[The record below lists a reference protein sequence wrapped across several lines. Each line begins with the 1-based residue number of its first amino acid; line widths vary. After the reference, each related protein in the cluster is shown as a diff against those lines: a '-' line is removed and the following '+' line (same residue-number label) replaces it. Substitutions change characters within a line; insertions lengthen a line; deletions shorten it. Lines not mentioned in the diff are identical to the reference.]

1 MNSTA
6 SLIEKAISEAPE
18 LSLWHISDFLDYGK
32 ASNVKVVLS
41 RLAEE
46 GKLRRAI
53 DGIYYRPKTVL
64 GIEVPPSAHE
74 IARKIASLHRWSIVP
89 SGDTA
94 LNALGLSTQVPSEY
108 VYSSD
113 GPYRDYLIDGIPLHF
128 RHKSTRFIKGM
139 SHKTALFVE
148 AMKALGRENVD
159 DATIKSLAES
169 LGEGEINQILNEAKS
184 APEWIYDTAMRV
196 QEEKQW
202 KRS

>member
-6 SLIEKAISEAPE
+6 SLIEKTINEAPE
-18 LSLWHISDFLDYGK
+18 LTLWHSSDFLDYGK

-64 GIEVPPSAHE
+64 GIEVPPSMHD
-74 IARKIASLHRWSIVP
+74 IARKIASLHRWSVVP
-89 SGDTA
+89 SGETA

-108 VYSSD
+108 AYSSD
-113 GPYRDYLIDGIPLHF
+113 GPYRDYLVDGMPLHF

-139 SHKTALFVE
+139 SYKTALFVE
-148 AMKALGRENVD
+148 AMKALGKENVSD
-159 DATIKSLAES
+159 TTIKTLAQS
-169 LGEGEINQILNEAKS
+169 LGEDEINRILSEAKS

-196 QEEKQW
+196 EEEKQ
-202 KRS
+202 

>member
-6 SLIEKAISEAPE
+6 FLIEKTINEAPE
-18 LSLWHISDFLDYGK
+18 LTLWHNSDFLDYGK

-41 RLAEE
+41 RLADE

-64 GIEVPPSAHE
+64 GIDVPPSMHE
-74 IARKIASLHRWSIVP
+74 VARKIASLHRWSVVP
-89 SGDTA
+89 SGETA
-94 LNALGLSTQVPSEY
+94 LNALGLSTQVMSEY

-113 GPYRDYLIDGIPLHF
+113 GPYRDYLVDGMPLHF

-139 SHKTALFVE
+139 SYKTALFVE
-148 AMKALGRENVD
+148 AMKALGKENVSD
-159 DATIKSLAES
+159 TTIKTLAHS
-169 LGEGEINQILNEAKS
+169 LGEDEINQILNEAKS

-202 KRS
+202 KGL

>member
-6 SLIEKAISEAPE
+6 SLIEKAINENPE
-18 LSLWHISDFLDYGK
+18 LTLWHISDFLDYGK

-64 GIEVPPSAHE
+64 EIEVPPSIHE
-74 IARKIASLHRWSIVP
+74 IARKIASLHRWSVVP
-89 SGDTA
+89 SGETA
-94 LNALGLSTQVPSEY
+94 LNALRLSTQIMSEY

-113 GPYRDYLIDGIPLHF
+113 GPYRDYLVGGIPLRF

-139 SHKTALFVE
+139 SYKTALFVE
-148 AMKALGRENVD
+148 ALKALGKENVD
-159 DATIKSLAES
+159 EATIKALAKS
-169 LGEGEINQILNEAKS
+169 LGEDEINRILNEAKS
-184 APEWIYDTAMRV
+184 APEWIYDAAKRV
-196 QEEKQW
+196 QGGKQ
-202 KRS
+202 

>member
-6 SLIEKAISEAPE
+6 FLIEKTINEAPE
-18 LSLWHISDFLDYGK
+18 LTLWHNSDFLDYGK

-64 GIEVPPSAHE
+64 GIDVPPSMHE
-74 IARKIASLHRWSIVP
+74 VARKIASLHRWSVVP
-89 SGDTA
+89 SGETA
-94 LNALGLSTQVPSEY
+94 LNALGISTQVMSEY

-113 GPYRDYLIDGIPLHF
+113 GPYRDYLVDGMPLHF

-139 SHKTALFVE
+139 SYKTALFVE
-148 AMKALGRENVD
+148 AMKALGKENVSD
-159 DATIKSLAES
+159 TTIKTLAHS
-169 LGEGEINQILNEAKS
+169 LGEDEINQILNEAKS

-196 QEEKQW
+196 QEVKQW
-202 KRS
+202 KGS

>member
-6 SLIEKAISEAPE
+6 FLIEKTINEAPE
-18 LSLWHISDFLDYGK
+18 LTLWHNSDFLDYGK

-64 GIEVPPSAHE
+64 GIDVPPSMHE
-74 IARKIASLHRWSIVP
+74 VARKIASLHRWSVVP
-89 SGDTA
+89 SGETA
-94 LNALGLSTQVPSEY
+94 LNALGLSTQVMSEY

-113 GPYRDYLIDGIPLHF
+113 GPYRDYLVDGMPLHF

-139 SHKTALFVE
+139 SYKTALFVE
-148 AMKALGRENVD
+148 AMKALGKENVSD
-159 DATIKSLAES
+159 TTIKTLAHS
-169 LGEGEINQILNEAKS
+169 LGEDEINQILNEAKS

-196 QEEKQW
+196 QEVKQW
-202 KRS
+202 KGS